1 MEFHHISVLLD
12 EIMNY
17 VVKSGGIYVDM
28 TLGGGGHSSEVL
40 KRGGYVIGIDRDSDA
55 IEAANKRLAEINN
68 NFTLVKS
75 NFKDIKK
82 VINDLNKE
90 SVDGFIMDLGVS
102 SHQLDE
108 VQRGFSYMNDAPLD
122 MRMDNSSG
130 ISAEDVVNTYSEVE
144 LNRII
149 REYGE
154 DRWAKRIAE
163 FIVLARKEKPIKTT
177 SELVSI
183 IKAAVPK
190 GARKDGPHPAK
201 RTFQAIR
208 IEVNGEL
215 QILEDTIKDAVS
227 LLKPC
232 GRIGIITFHS
242 LEDRIV
248 KKTFASL
255 AKGCIC
261 PPRFPVCAC
270 GILPQI
276 KLVTRKPIVPTEK
289 ELEMNPRS
297 RSAKLRVAEKI

>member
-90 SVDGFIMDLGVS
+90 YVDGFIMDLGVS

-144 LNRII
+144 LNKII

-177 SELVSI
+177 SELVSV

-215 QILEDTIKDAVS
+215 QILEDAIRDAVS

-270 GILPQI
+270 GVLPQI